1 MKVLLNGK
9 IKDLSLTEV
18 EDLIELGYIS
28 GSLEEYLQSGDIP
41 EYITEYKS
49 AIQEL
54 DMPLPDTEYLSVP
67 EMVMARMEMC
77 KDKIFAK

>member
-1 MKVLLNGK
+1 MKVNLNGK

-41 EYITEYKS
+41 ECVTEYKS

-67 EMVMARMEMC
+67 EMVMARIEMC

>member
-1 MKVLLNGK
+1 MKVLLNGE

-41 EYITEYKS
+41 ECITEYKS

-54 DMPLPDTEYLSVP
+54 DMPLPDTKYLSVP

>member
-41 EYITEYKS
+41 ECITEYKS

-54 DMPLPDTEYLSVP
+54 DMPLPNTEGLSVP
-67 EMVMARMEMC
+67 EMVMARIEMC
-77 KDKIFAK
+77 EGRIFAK

>member
-41 EYITEYKS
+41 TCVTE
-49 AIQEL
+49 
-54 DMPLPDTEYLSVP
+54 
-67 EMVMARMEMC
+67 
-77 KDKIFAK
+77 

>member
-1 MKVLLNGK
+1 MKVNLNGE
-9 IKDLSLTEV
+9 IVELPQSEV
-18 EDLIELGYIS
+18 EELIDLGYIS

-41 EYITEYKS
+41 ECITEYKS

-77 KDKIFAK
+77 KDKIFVK

>member
-41 EYITEYKS
+41 ECITEYKS

-54 DMPLPDTEYLSVP
+54 DMPLPDTEYLSVS
-67 EMVMARMEMC
+67 EMVMARIEMC

>member
-1 MKVLLNGK
+1 MKVNLNGK

-41 EYITEYKS
+41 ECVTEYKS

-54 DMPLPDTEYLSVP
+54 DMPLPNTEGLSVP
-67 EMVMARMEMC
+67 EMVIARLEMC
-77 KDKIFAK
+77 KDRIFAK